1 MLRLLAGRNRTLGGA
16 LLREVG
22 AALQTGEDALR
33 VVVPKQLTLETEL
46 ALLEGLCL
54 QGSFRLR
61 VLSPERLCGL
71 IFDAAGR
78 PEGTRVDDRGRVM
91 LVSRAMKAIEGE
103 LTLYRGAQT
112 RRGFALRAA
121 KQVEV
126 FRQAGMGPD
135 EVRACAG
142 EERGSLRAQTGG
154 RGRHTRRLRKRAC
167 RPLRGRRGRT
177 DAGGGKGRGR
187 GVFARGARVVLRL

>member
-22 AALQTGEDALR
+22 AALQSGEDALR

-91 LVSRAMKAIEGE
+91 LVSRAMKALEGE

-121 KQVEV
+121 KQMCI
-126 FRQAGMGPD
+126 RD
-135 EVRACAG
+135 R
-142 EERGSLRAQTGG
+142 
-154 RGRHTRRLRKRAC
+154 
-167 RPLRGRRGRT
+167 
-177 DAGGGKGRGR
+177 
-187 GVFARGARVVLRL
+187 

>member
-91 LVSRAMKAIEGE
+91 LVSRAMKALEGE
-103 LTLYRGAQT
+103 LTLSADEH
-112 RRGFALRAA
+112 ARAA
-121 KQVEV
+121 
-126 FRQAGMGPD
+126 FLRRAP
-135 EVRACAG
+135 VR
-142 EERGSLRAQTGG
+142 
-154 RGRHTRRLRKRAC
+154 
-167 RPLRGRRGRT
+167 
-177 DAGGGKGRGR
+177 
-187 GVFARGARVVLRL
+187 V